1 MSLLRKI
8 LCEWFNHCQSDY
20 NRRNDPIFMRYEAL
34 DRRVDRLWKPR
45 DLLDIR

>member
-1 MSLLRKI
+1 MEALRKI
-8 LCEWFNHCQSDY
+8 LCQWFGYCTSNY
-20 NRRNDPIFMRYEAL
+20 NKHDDPIFMRYKEI